1 MLKVVLIPPSQFGHG
16 VRDGFEKVFRPTI
29 LVQIG
34 ALRHWSYM
42 ADHDNVSVG
51 QSYIEM
57 EIELAFAAGVSM
69 SLDRSVQHD
78 FILTYATFDSQR
90 IIHE

>member
-1 MLKVVLIPPSQFGHG
+1 MS
-16 VRDGFEKVFRPTI
+16 
-29 LVQIG
+29 
-34 ALRHWSYM
+34 
-42 ADHDNVSVG
+42 DHDNISVG

-57 EIELAFAAGVSM
+57 KIELAFAAGVST

-78 FILTYATFDSQR
+78 FILTYAAFDSQR